1 MILWR
6 NFKVDVNKQCSA
18 TRWTTLYSVMSDA
31 ATPEIKMHFAF
42 NAYDFDSDG
51 VIGRDDLTRTVD
63 RFYRTNHKRLT
74 DSERKKI
81 VDKLLEEVDVDKDGV
96 LCRPEFK
103 YAICRSPDFFDH
115 FQLRI

>member
-1 MILWR
+1 
-6 NFKVDVNKQCSA
+6 
-18 TRWTTLYSVMSDA
+18 MSDA